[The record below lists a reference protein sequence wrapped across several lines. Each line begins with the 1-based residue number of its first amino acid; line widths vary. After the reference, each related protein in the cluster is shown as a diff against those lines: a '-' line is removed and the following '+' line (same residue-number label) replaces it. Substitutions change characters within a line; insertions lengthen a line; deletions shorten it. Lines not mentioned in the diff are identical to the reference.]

1 MLRTPFLGTQLN
13 YILPGLMLTLSL
25 VFLVLR
31 YLKYE
36 KKAVTLIKR
45 LNDKLEKIY
54 GQSVENIDQTSEMQ
68 KQQDKIA
75 GKIERLYKGE
85 IAYLKEVKQL
95 RDSSERKQ
103 KLLQGK
109 QHLQKRQIIPQAFT
123 TDAAASF
130 AQFDENMR

>member
-1 MLRTPFLGTQLN
+1 
-13 YILPGLMLTLSL
+13 
-25 VFLVLR
+25 
-31 YLKYE
+31 
-36 KKAVTLIKR
+36 
-45 LNDKLEKIY
+45 
-54 GQSVENIDQTSEMQ
+54 MQ

-95 RDSSERKQ
+95 RESRERKQ

-130 AQFDENMR
+130 AQFDENMRQIEKLQHKGISDGEYDSESS